1 MSNELAEVFPNPLSF
16 CLTDNNKKISLTLR
30 NLTNEY
36 ILYKFMINTRGVL
49 LAKPPTSFI
58 PPSQSISI
66 DVHLINSDLPL
77 EDYLKTKL
85 LIMFIQSDEEIQS
98 IDQAKKKFQLLK
110 NEENEKQEI
119 LVNLDIINEQNEN
132 HKEEDEK
139 ITYMNYAQLKTELT
153 EKNNEIKKNIE
164 NFKKKYQ
171 NLINEDNKGKG
182 KRKKSRNMNNNFL
195 IILIILAGL
204 ILGANVAYRFNKL
217 FNKK

>member
-1 MSNELAEVFPNPLSF
+1 MSSELAEVFPNPLSF

-98 IDQAKKKFQLLK
+98 IDQAKKKFQILK

-182 KRKKSRNMNNNFL
+182 KRKKS
-195 IILIILAGL
+195 
-204 ILGANVAYRFNKL
+204 
-217 FNKK
+217 